1 MEEFDT
7 WLSNAEMKLECCQE
21 PAADQETMEERR
33 TMIQVLTEIFRIL
46 ASVCKSILIL
56 SEILEL

>member
-33 TMIQVLTEIFRIL
+33 TMIQVQ
-46 ASVCKSILIL
+46 SY
-56 SEILEL
+56 SEF